1 MKVITQP
8 KTDEPS
14 ADELE
19 ALIEEARQRQR
30 RRRLGFLLVGFVS
43 LALIAG
49 LAMLFESKGDDRASG
64 GSPTAQSLGAPRADS
79 LYLRVNTTPRLV
91 SVDPQTGR
99 TNTLPVVLPCGD
111 TPFCLIGSG
120 DRLVISGVGR
130 TVALDPSGDT
140 KPTTSGIGHGWIT
153 VPSQEPGRVWL
164 GILKR
169 GARPSATLSEFREV
183 DLDGRTLRVVP
194 APDGRWAAASV
205 SDGLLFV
212 NRTLRLWS
220 FDERRFTQQIPGR
233 IPADTNGDLVASC
246 GWPCLR
252 FAITDTATGETT
264 RVAPPDGFGWTGG
277 SEGAFSP
284 DGSLVVLPVS
294 HDPRGIRSH
303 NDALALVDVSS
314 GTAELV
320 PGTTELDSQ
329 YRAMTWSP
337 DGQRLY
343 FVADPA
349 TIRSYRLGAPDSRH
363 VASVP
368 VGRGNVLQMVAVPR
382 EQ

>member
-1 MKVITQP
+1 
-8 KTDEPS
+8 
-14 ADELE
+14 
-19 ALIEEARQRQR
+19 
-30 RRRLGFLLVGFVS
+30 
-43 LALIAG
+43 
-49 LAMLFESKGDDRASG
+49 
-64 GSPTAQSLGAPRADS
+64 
-79 LYLRVNTTPRLV
+79 
-91 SVDPQTGR
+91 
-99 TNTLPVVLPCGD
+99 
-111 TPFCLIGSG
+111 
-120 DRLVISGVGR
+120 
-130 TVALDPSGDT
+130 
-140 KPTTSGIGHGWIT
+140 
-153 VPSQEPGRVWL
+153 
-164 GILKR
+164 
-169 GARPSATLSEFREV
+169 
-183 DLDGRTLRVVP
+183 
-194 APDGRWAAASV
+194 
-205 SDGLLFV
+205 
-212 NRTLRLWS
+212 
-220 FDERRFTQQIPGR
+220 
-233 IPADTNGDLVASC
+233 
-246 GWPCLR
+246 LR

-349 TIRSYRLGAPDSRH
+349 TIRSYRLGASDSRN